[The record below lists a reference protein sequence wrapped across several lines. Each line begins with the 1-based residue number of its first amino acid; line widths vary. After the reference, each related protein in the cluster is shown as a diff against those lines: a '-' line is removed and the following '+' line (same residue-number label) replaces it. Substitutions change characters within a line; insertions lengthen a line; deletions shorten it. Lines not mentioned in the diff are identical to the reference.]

1 MIDNENYED
10 DEELLQNKVS
20 QLEDKLKEKIF
31 ISNNNKELLFHL
43 KNELIEKDKKLIEK
57 DKKITKITN
66 TYMKC
71 YWRKRRCSIRYKS
84 LEKTFKRV

>member
-43 KNELIEKDKKLIEK
+43 KNELIEKEYRGNKTMFAEKIGVDAHYFCQVLRGKASNSSPKIGKL
-57 DKKITKITN
+57 T
-66 TYMKC
+66 
-71 YWRKRRCSIRYKS
+71 SII
-84 LEKTFKRV
+84 